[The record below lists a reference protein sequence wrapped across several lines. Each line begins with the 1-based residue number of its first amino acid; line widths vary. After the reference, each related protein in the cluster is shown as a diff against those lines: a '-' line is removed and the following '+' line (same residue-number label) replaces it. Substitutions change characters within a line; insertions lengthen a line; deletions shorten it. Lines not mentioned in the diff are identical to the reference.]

1 MPSQDPVLSTVQ
13 RTLLRGKKV
22 PDALS
27 ALGSTCSAG
36 AQCTQVQTSPVATA
50 ALGDLKVKVDTAN
63 TSLVTKKKA
72 DQDARTA
79 GKTLRN
85 DVKSVRVSLGTY
97 ETAVAGV
104 SGGDAAIITK
114 AGLPSRPVAPTAKPP
129 MQMVTKL
136 TAAVGKTAKT
146 LTSCHLCP
154 ARLTVGP
161 LPRPS
166 GCLTLLPGRVPEC
179 PGGSGAGPA
188 GTERDVVRPRTGA
201 HARRARRARRPGAR
215 EEWAGG
221 AARS

>member
-146 LTSCHLCP
+146 AKLRWP
-154 ARLTVGP
+154 VA
-161 LPRPS
+161 
-166 GCLTLLPGRVPEC
+166 PGAASYAIQVNWTPQS
-179 PGGSGAGPA
+179 PGGPWINL
-188 GTERDVVRPRTGA
+188 GTCTRRSKVVTAPT
-201 HARRARRARRPGAR
+201 PGAQFLVQVASVTSDGTPA
-215 EEWAGG
+215 EWCDAIL
-221 AARS
+221 ATAR